1 MPKFATAQ
9 GKLDAAAFWLT
20 ATELCIIAGISRLCS
35 TNRLALLN
43 VPDSTNDLDGIIPGK
58 TLILSGY
65 VETPIKPYQTQKHQE
80 SKWGAAIHQVAV

>member
-20 ATELCIIAGISRLCS
+20 ATELCIIAGISHLCS

-80 SKWGAAIHQVAV
+80 SKWGAAIHQVTV